1 MDTNRSEQDTRF
13 LLDLEEERKSPAKKG
28 GAIRGIL
35 FLLALVA
42 LTYGGYRAWGRWV
55 KPAAADGTAA
65 QPAGGGGRGGRG
77 GRGGGGFGRT
87 AVITT
92 AARKMDMPVYLRGLG
107 TATAYNTVTVRSRVD
122 GQVVH
127 IAFREG
133 QFVRQGELLA
143 EIDKRPF
150 EVQLA
155 QAQGQ
160 LARDQALLQSA
171 KVEQQRNQ
179 LLLEKGLIPK
189 QQADLQLATV
199 GQYEGSIQ
207 ADQAQID
214 NANLQI
220 TYSHI
225 IAPITGQIGL
235 RLIDEGNI
243 VRAADPNGM
252 VVITQLQPISVLFSI
267 PEDNL
272 GQVLTKL
279 RAGQQLK
286 VEAWDHDDAKKIA
299 EGVLLTA
306 DNTIDATTGTSKLK
320 AIFDNKNNGLYPNQF
335 VNVRLLI
342 DTLDDAI
349 VIPASTVQRGS
360 QGTFVYVVNDNQIAE
375 LRMVSIKN
383 AEGND
388 VAIGS
393 GLQAGEMVVL
403 EGMDKVQDGARVD
416 VQTPGQSPEDAPAR
430 PAGGGR
436 GGRGGGGYRGERGG
450 GRGRGERNGG

>member
-1 MDTNRSEQDTRF
+1 MDTNRFEQDTRF
-13 LLDLEEERKSPAKKG
+13 LLDLEEEPKGPAKKG
-28 GAIRGIL
+28 RAVRRIL
-35 FLLALVA
+35 VLVVLVA

-55 KPAAADGTAA
+55 KPAAADGTAT
-65 QPAGGGGRGGRG
+65 QPNAGGGRGGRG
-77 GRGGGGFGRT
+77 GRGGGLGRP
-87 AVITT
+87 AVITP
-92 AARKMDMPVYLRGLG
+92 AARNMNMPVYIRGLG
-107 TATAYNTVTVRSRVD
+107 TVTAYNTVTVRSRVD

-133 QFVRQGELLA
+133 QFVHQGDLLA

-160 LARDQALLQSA
+160 LARDQAFLQSA

-207 ADQAQID
+207 ADQAQIE

-243 VRAADPNGM
+243 VRASDPSGL

-272 GQVLTKL
+272 GPVLTKL

-286 VEAWDHDDAKKIA
+286 VEAWDHDDSKKIA
-299 EGVLLTA
+299 DGVLLTA
-306 DNTIDATTGTSKLK
+306 DNQIDATTGTSKLK
-320 AIFDNKNNGLYPNQF
+320 AVFDNKNNGLYPNQF
-335 VNVRLLI
+335 VNVPLLI
-342 DTLDDAI
+342 DTLEDAI

-360 QGTFVYVVNDNQIAE
+360 QGTFVYVVDENQTAE
-375 LRMVSIKN
+375 LRMVTIKN
-383 AEGND
+383 TEGND

-403 EGMDKVQDGARVD
+403 EGQDKVQDGARVD
-416 VQTPGQSPEDAPAR
+416 VQTPGQTPGDAPER
-430 PAGGGR
+430 RGGGGR
-436 GGRGGGGYRGERGG
+436 EGRGGGGRGG
-450 GRGRGERNGG
+450 GRGRGQRNGG